1 MIWGE
6 FLGRVSR
13 EKLLDSQGSLM
24 NTLSHSPRSAAPLKT
39 IGIAIVEHAN
49 RFLVGIRPPG
59 ADLAGCS
66 EFPGGKCL
74 PGESPRLCAERE
86 CLEETGLPVRALEL
100 LLTRRFE
107 YPHGTFDL
115 NFWWCEPADPR
126 QVAGEHSGFRW
137 VPREELAQRV
147 FPEGNLPVLRLLQ
160 GGARQ
165 HSGAA

>member
-1 MIWGE
+1 
-6 FLGRVSR
+6 
-13 EKLLDSQGSLM
+13 M
-24 NTLSHSPRSAAPLKT
+24 NPLPPGQQAAVPLKT
-39 IGIAIVEHAN
+39 IGIAIVEVAD

-59 ADLAGCS
+59 TDLAGCS

-86 CLEETGLPVRALEL
+86 CLEETGLPVRAVEL

-115 NFWWCEPADPR
+115 NFWRCEPVDR
-126 QVAGEHSGFRW
+126 GQVAEQHRAFQW
-137 VPREELAQRV
+137 VSREVLSELR

-160 GGARQ
+160 EGFRT

>member
-24 NTLSHSPRSAAPLKT
+24 KTLSYSPRSAAPLKT

-66 EFPGGKCL
+66 EFPGGKC
-74 PGESPRLCAERE
+74 
-86 CLEETGLPVRALEL
+86 LPVRALEL